1 MDNTELP
8 YIDAAE
14 FEAKVAEYAENQ
26 NRVLYSILN
35 NPRSKIKT
43 WQDMPPHLIQDL
55 FKRLGCKPSI
65 QKY

>member
-14 FEAKVAEYAENQ
+14 FEAKVAEYAKQ
-26 NRVLYSILN
+26 NRILN
-35 NPRSKIKT
+35 ALINNPHSKIKS
-43 WQDMPPHLIQDL
+43 WEQMPAHLIQDL
-55 FKRLGCKPSI
+55 FKRLGCKPNM